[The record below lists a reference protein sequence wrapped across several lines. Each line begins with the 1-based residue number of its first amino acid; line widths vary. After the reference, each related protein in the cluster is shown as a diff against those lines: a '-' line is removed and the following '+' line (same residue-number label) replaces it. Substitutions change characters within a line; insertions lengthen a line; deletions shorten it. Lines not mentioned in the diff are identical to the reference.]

1 MSVKRFT
8 APDMRRALE
17 LVRREMGPDA
27 IILSSQRTNN
37 GVEIVTSSEID
48 AEPPGVA
55 SREAFATQFD
65 KEHDQ
70 AFASDQAWQI
80 EAGAERSAQKFHS
93 VKQGADEKPSAL
105 PTGFSNSGIGNAME
119 KFEHKLQENREQRA
133 EKQRL
138 RVARKAS
145 QEEGTQ
151 KLDELQNEIA
161 DMRLLMEE
169 QMWRMNQNS
178 SGHFTAK
185 KRLGVAEGRLQT
197 QLERLGL
204 PSTLIGKCVAQS
216 SPGERLNTNW
226 KQALAKIAK
235 QLPVDTQDP
244 TERGG
249 IFALVGATGVGKTT
263 TLAKL
268 AARYVLKHGMGKVAL
283 VATDSYRVG
292 AHEQLRALGKILG
305 VPVRVADQE
314 RSLASVLDGLKS
326 FPLVLIDTAGFRHGD
341 PHLAVQ
347 EAMLESCPA
356 VQRVVVLAANSQLPS
371 MTASIKAYRRGR
383 AIGCVLTKLDE
394 TVSLGETL
402 GLMIQE
408 KLPIFYTTD
417 GQEIPQDL
425 SVASSKALI
434 LKAVDLAKH
443 YNPEM
448 PLASA

>member
-37 GVEIVTSSEID
+37 GVEIVTSSEMD

-80 EAGAERSAQKFHS
+80 EAGAERSAQKFQS
-93 VKQGADEKPSAL
+93 VKHGTDEKPSAL
-105 PTGFSNSGIGNAME
+105 PAGLSNSGIGNAME
-119 KFEHKLQENREQRA
+119 KFERKLQENREQRV
-133 EKQRL
+133 EKQRQ
-138 RVARKAS
+138 RVAQKAS
-145 QEEGTQ
+145 QEEDTQ

-204 PSTLIGKCVAQS
+204 PSSLIGKCVAQS

-235 QLPVDTQDP
+235 QLPVDT
-244 TERGG
+244 
-249 IFALVGATGVGKTT
+249 L
-263 TLAKL
+263 
-268 AARYVLKHGMGKVAL
+268 
-283 VATDSYRVG
+283 
-292 AHEQLRALGKILG
+292 
-305 VPVRVADQE
+305 
-314 RSLASVLDGLKS
+314 SL
-326 FPLVLIDTAGFRHGD
+326 IH
-341 PHLAVQ
+341 
-347 EAMLESCPA
+347 
-356 VQRVVVLAANSQLPS
+356 
-371 MTASIKAYRRGR
+371 I
-383 AIGCVLTKLDE
+383 
-394 TVSLGETL
+394 
-402 GLMIQE
+402 
-408 KLPIFYTTD
+408 
-417 GQEIPQDL
+417 
-425 SVASSKALI
+425 
-434 LKAVDLAKH
+434 
-443 YNPEM
+443 
-448 PLASA
+448 